1 MLPNI
6 ANVEILLTSTDI
18 MTLEIIRV
26 TYKLSNY

>member
-6 ANVEILLTSTDI
+6 ANVEILLTSKDI

>member
-6 ANVEILLTSTDI
+6 ANVEILLTSKDI

-26 TYKLSNY
+26 IYKLSNY